1 MRPQLTALIK
11 PSSDPPETGPE
22 PIPTQRAAA
31 QESHDIA
38 ELVHRAA
45 QIEKSLEFLIRSH
58 ELEITQ
64 RQALEEKLDQVIECI
79 ESESLA
85 GQANTLADDIRK
97 GVSNDL
103 KPLLHAVIDLLDL
116 ATRPPTEAEIPQ
128 TVATRGDAAR
138 EEAAPADRASA
149 EREPDDELPRALPE
163 ILTKSVAELVGTQG
177 NRRANG
183 TESKA
188 AAPRTQWGNSKR
200 ERKPST
206 GKRAQVWIPVAPG
219 KPGS

>member
-1 MRPQLTALIK
+1 MRPPLTALVK
-11 PSSDPPETGPE
+11 PSPNPPETGRE
-22 PIPTQRAAA
+22 PIPGLGAVAP
-31 QESHDIA
+31 ENHDIA
-38 ELVHRAA
+38 ELAHRAA

-64 RQALEEKLDQVIECI
+64 RQALEEKLDRLVEEL
-79 ESESLA
+79 ESGSLA
-85 GQANTLADDIRK
+85 RPTNTLADDIRN

-103 KPLLHAVIDLLDL
+103 KPLLHVVIDFLDL
-116 ATRPPTEAEIPQ
+116 ATRPPTEAEGPQ
-128 TVATRGDAAR
+128 TDATRDDATR
-138 EEAAPADRASA
+138 EEAAPADCVSA

-183 TESKA
+183 AESN
-188 AAPRTQWGNSKR
+188 AAPRTQWGKSKQ
-200 ERKPST
+200 ERKLSAGT
-206 GKRAQVWIPVAPG
+206 RAQVWIPVAPG